1 MKKNNFKILELKPI
15 KDKSSIKRTVF
26 IKDFII
32 EEIIGIHEHEKIKKQ
47 KIKFN
52 IILNVDKS
60 SIPDEKDIKSIVDYE
75 KITNKL
81 ENLTKSKKYNFLES
95 LAEDSFKEIFEDK
108 RINSVAIKIEKP
120 EAIKNAGSV
129 GVEVFKTRKDYEGSW
144 VRKRINQKKNT
155 LGF

>member
-1 MKKNNFKILELKPI
+1 MVKIYRGIEKMKKNNFKIIELKSDNN
-15 KDKSSIKRTVF
+15 KNSINRSVF

-52 IILNVDKS
+52 IVLDVSQS
-60 SIPDEKDIKSIVDYE
+60 SLPDEKDIKSIVDYE

-81 ENLTKSKKYNFLES
+81 ESLSKSKKYNFLES

-108 RINSVAIKIEKP
+108 RINSVTIKIEKP
-120 EAIKNAGSV
+120 EAIKNAKSV
-129 GVEVFKTRKDYEGSW
+129 GVEVFKTRKDYEGS
-144 VRKRINQKKNT
+144 
-155 LGF
+155 

>member
-1 MKKNNFKILELKPI
+1 MKKNNFKIVELKPT

-32 EEIIGIHEHEKIKKQ
+32 EEIIGIHKHEKIKKQ

-52 IILNVDKS
+52 IVLDVNQNS
-60 SIPDEKDIKSIVDYE
+60 LPDEKDIKSIVDYE

-108 RINSVAIKIEKP
+108 RINSVKIKIEKP
-120 EAIKNAGSV
+120 EAIKNAKSV
-129 GVEVFKTRKDYEGSW
+129 GVEVFKTRKDYEGS
-144 VRKRINQKKNT
+144 
-155 LGF
+155 

>member
-1 MKKNNFKILELKPI
+1 MKKNNFKIVELKPT
-15 KDKSSIKRTVF
+15 KNKSSIKRTVF

-52 IILNVDKS
+52 IVLNVNQS
-60 SIPDEKDIKSIVDYE
+60 SVPNEKDINSIVDYE

-95 LAEDSFKEIFEDK
+95 LAEDSFKEIFEDN
-108 RINSVAIKIEKP
+108 RINSVTIKIEKP
-120 EAIKNAGSV
+120 EAIKNAESV
-129 GVEVFKTRKDYEGSW
+129 GVEVFKTRKDYEGS
-144 VRKRINQKKNT
+144 
-155 LGF
+155 